1 MPRQARIDAPGA
13 LHHIITRGIE
23 SKIIFNDSLD
33 HNVFLDRL
41 KKILEE
47 TETPCF
53 AWALMPNHV
62 HLLLRTGIVP
72 ISTVMRRLLT
82 GYAQYFNRRHERSGH
97 LFQNRYKSILC
108 EENAYLLELVR
119 YIHLNPLRAA
129 VVDSMSGLNIY
140 PYCGH
145 SVIMRNIR
153 RNWQDSNYVLSLFGE
168 KEEIARKS
176 YCRFISKGVSQGRR
190 PELVGGGMIRSAG
203 GWHSVTELRNN
214 RIRINSDER
223 ILGSSDF
230 VKSVLGKAD
239 ERYEKKTEAASM
251 GITLERLI
259 RSVSKQADIEEKLI
273 VSSSRR
279 RAVASARSIICS
291 LALDRLGE
299 KGVNVARR
307 LNISESSVSKL
318 ANKGRK
324 DPDIKK
330 YETELYRPI
339 S

>member
-1 MPRQARIDAPGA
+1 MPRQGRIDAPGA
-13 LHHIITRGIE
+13 LHHIIVRGIE

-33 HNVFLDRL
+33 YNVFLDRL

-53 AWALMPNHV
+53 AWTLMPNHL
-62 HLLLRTGIVP
+62 HLLLRTGAMP

-82 GYAQYFNRRHERSGH
+82 GYAQYYNRRHKRSGH

-129 VVDSMSGLNIY
+129 IVDSMDALNAY
-140 PYCGH
+140 PYSGH
-145 SVIMRNIR
+145 AVIMGIIPHV
-153 RNWQDSNYVLSLFGE
+153 WQDINYVLSLFGE
-168 KEEIARKS
+168 KTNITRKS
-176 YCRFISKGVSQGRR
+176 YCRFISKGISQNHR

-203 GWHSVTELRNN
+203 GWHSVGELRKNK
-214 RIRINSDER
+214 IQINSDER

-230 VKSVLGKAD
+230 VKSVLGKTN
-239 ERYEKKTEAASM
+239 EHYEKKTQAASM
-251 GITLERLI
+251 GINMDRLI
-259 RSVSKQADIEEKLI
+259 HLVSKQADIEEDFI
-273 VSSSRR
+273 ASGSRQ
-279 RAVASARSIICS
+279 RAVAAARSIICC

-307 LNISESSVSKL
+307 LNLSESSVSKL

-324 DPDIKK
+324 DPAIKK
-330 YETELYRPI
+330 YEKELCQPI